1 MFKNK
6 SIAFIGSCS
15 SAHVYRKIKK
25 NDFKE
30 LYYSYMSRE
39 SVSIYDSINNPSS
52 VINNKQ
58 FDIYMIDIN
67 DTIRQIL
74 FRPAASSFNENP
86 PSFYD
91 DSIEKIIFQYQS
103 SIEHLINKYN
113 NIVIIINKYIINP
126 YNNKLF
132 SYKYDSNIL
141 KNYYKYGYLL
151 YELVNKYSNVYMYD
165 TDIISNVYFVNTLSA
180 PRHAYSGNFGEIHGS
195 HLNPDIAD
203 QQYNLLINILKGIYR
218 INEIKCVVVDLDNT
232 MWEGTYLESNINKC
246 KLNHFRSSVLFQL
259 YKQGIIICVCSKNN
273 SDEKT
278 LADLKSILDSIS
290 KCILIYKVNWNP
302 KSENLKEIAQKLNI
316 DVKNIAFFDDQ
327 EFERNE
333 VSTNLPGINVYTDID
348 LDTILLNGQF
358 NTPIISAE
366 SSART
371 EKYKTNFKRDDEEA
385 KNVKTN
391 NMENYSN
398 YLKSL
403 DFNFSVKNADTADDF
418 IRAFEL
424 IQRTNQQNI
433 TIKRLTLDEIKEF
446 SKNNKILLFTLN
458 DKFGEYGI
466 ICCILLKQ
474 INDYYEIFEFAMSC
488 RAMGKKI
495 EESILVY
502 LNNYCL
508 SQQINTIKCDFIEN
522 EKNKTFLQYFIDF
535 GYIKNDSSLIY
546 NIKENKTYPEWIKNI

>member
-1 MFKNK
+1 
-6 SIAFIGSCS
+6 
-15 SAHVYRKIKK
+15 
-25 NDFKE
+25 
-30 LYYSYMSRE
+30 
-39 SVSIYDSINNPSS
+39 
-52 VINNKQ
+52 
-58 FDIYMIDIN
+58 
-67 DTIRQIL
+67 
-74 FRPAASSFNENP
+74 
-86 PSFYD
+86 
-91 DSIEKIIFQYQS
+91 
-103 SIEHLINKYN
+103 
-113 NIVIIINKYIINP
+113 
-126 YNNKLF
+126 
-132 SYKYDSNIL
+132 
-141 KNYYKYGYLL
+141 
-151 YELVNKYSNVYMYD
+151 
-165 TDIISNVYFVNTLSA
+165 
-180 PRHAYSGNFGEIHGS
+180 
-195 HLNPDIAD
+195 
-203 QQYNLLINILKGIYR
+203 
-218 INEIKCVVVDLDNT
+218 
-232 MWEGTYLESNINKC
+232 
-246 KLNHFRSSVLFQL
+246 
-259 YKQGIIICVCSKNN
+259 
-273 SDEKT
+273 
-278 LADLKSILDSIS
+278 
-290 KCILIYKVNWNP
+290 
-302 KSENLKEIAQKLNI
+302 
-316 DVKNIAFFDDQ
+316 
-327 EFERNE
+327 
-333 VSTNLPGINVYTDID
+333 
-348 LDTILLNGQF
+348 LLNGQF